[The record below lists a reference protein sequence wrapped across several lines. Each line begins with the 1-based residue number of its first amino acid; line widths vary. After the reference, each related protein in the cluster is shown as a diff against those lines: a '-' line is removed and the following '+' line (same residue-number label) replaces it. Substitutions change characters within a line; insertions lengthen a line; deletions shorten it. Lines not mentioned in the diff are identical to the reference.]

1 MSASCPV
8 CVCEQWLLRRAKRIS
23 VEEFVKLRVDPF
35 LTRNRYTW
43 DFVFVFRVYDEDDK
57 LNQVRSITTMA
68 RRQAGSRS
76 WRRAVGDT
84 LPIPGSSRSKAV
96 IRSDGWL
103 TPACS
108 RAACSRL
115 PAMLATCGH
124 T

>member
-8 CVCEQWLLRRAKRIS
+8 CVCWQWLLRRAKRIS

-68 RRQAGSRS
+68 RQQAGSRS
-76 WRRAVGDT
+76 WRRG
-84 LPIPGSSRSKAV
+84 
-96 IRSDGWL
+96 IRGH
-103 TPACS
+103 PADP
-108 RAACSRL
+108 RL
-115 PAMLATCGH
+115 F
-124 T
+124 